1 MSSSGDSSLLT
12 FINGDTS
19 GENPI
24 VDAANPVNWSRLAKA
39 IGTSVIATV
48 VAGVTDFISAGADA
62 FVSIVGGFGGFI
74 EGWEEPLGA
83 GGRPTVDS
91 PGFIELTLGAV
102 GSAYSGAFQFSTA
115 NFGVFSLPINVA
127 IVLGSVYILSVGL
140 RAAASRFVGGG

>member
-12 FINGDTS
+12 FLNGDTS

-24 VDAANPVNWSRLAKA
+24 LNAANPVQWGRLGKA

-62 FVSIVGGFGGFI
+62 FASIFGGFAGFI
-74 EGWEEPLGA
+74 EGWQEPLGA

-91 PGFIELTLGAV
+91 PGVIELTLGAV
-102 GSAYSGAFQFSTA
+102 GSAYSSAFQFSTA
-115 NFGVFSLPINVA
+115 NFGILSLPINVA
-127 IVLGSVYILSVGL
+127 IVLASVYVLSVGL
-140 RAAASRFVGGG
+140 RSAASRFAGGG